1 MLFFT
6 RNYIPRN
13 IIPTNLEQSVTD
25 LTQVFMDLVRY
36 ETRLYNALGERLRA
50 EHGLTMGQFE
60 FLRIID
66 SRDDCRV
73 NDLAEEAA
81 ITVGATSKG
90 VDRLEAAGWVV
101 RRPNPS
107 NRRSSLLELTPDG
120 DKLLAAATPTF
131 EDGLRCWLAEP
142 LTASSLE
149 QLASTVALLRRT
161 LEDASAGMPAG

>member
-1 MLFFT
+1 M
-6 RNYIPRN
+6 
-13 IIPTNLEQSVTD
+13 TD
-25 LTQVFMDLVRY
+25 LTQVFMDVVRY
-36 ETRLYNALGERLRA
+36 ETRLYNALGERLRT

-60 FLRIID
+60 FLRIIE

-107 NRRSSLLELTPDG
+107 NRRSSLLELTSEG
-120 DKLLAAATPTF
+120 GKLLAAATPTF
-131 EDGLRCWLAEP
+131 EDGLRSWLAEP
-142 LTASSLE
+142 LTAGSLE
-149 QLASTVALLRRT
+149 QFASTVALLRRT

>member
-1 MLFFT
+1 MTGLTRVFT
-6 RNYIPRN
+6 
-13 IIPTNLEQSVTD
+13 
-25 LTQVFMDLVRY
+25 DLVRY
-36 ETRLYNALGERLRA
+36 ETRLYNALGEHLRV

-81 ITVGATSKG
+81 ITVGATSKA
-90 VDRLEAAGWVV
+90 VDRLAAAGWVV

-120 DKLLAAATPTF
+120 GRLLAAATPTF
-131 EDGLRCWLAEP
+131 EDGLRSWLAEP
-142 LTASSLE
+142 LTTGSLE
-149 QLASTVALLRRT
+149 RLASTLALLRGT

>member
-1 MLFFT
+1 M
-6 RNYIPRN
+6 
-13 IIPTNLEQSVTD
+13 TD

-36 ETRLYNALGERLRA
+36 ETRLYNALGGQLRA

-66 SRDDCRV
+66 SRDGCRV

-107 NRRSSLLELTPDG
+107 NRRSSLLELTPEG
-120 DKLLAAATPTF
+120 GKLLAAATPTF
-131 EDGLRCWLAEP
+131 EDGLHSWLAEP
-142 LTASSLE
+142 LTAGALE
-149 QLASTVALLRRT
+149 QLASTVAVLRKT

>member
-1 MLFFT
+1 VTFFT
-6 RNYIPRN
+6 RNYISRN
-13 IIPTNLEQSVTD
+13 NIPANLEQSVTD
-25 LTQVFMDLVRY
+25 LTQVFMDLIRY

-50 EHGLTMGQFE
+50 EHGLTLGQYE

-66 SRDDCRV
+66 TRDDCRV

-120 DKLLAAATPTF
+120 GKLLTAATPTF

-142 LTASSLE
+142 LTADSLE
-149 QLASTVALLRRT
+149 RLASTVALLRRT

>member
-6 RNYIPRN
+6 RNYILRN
-13 IIPTNLEQSVTD
+13 NLPANLEQSVTD
-25 LTQVFMDLVRY
+25 LTQAFMDLVRC
-36 ETRLYNALGERLRA
+36 ETRLYNALGEQLRA

-66 SRDDCRV
+66 ARDDCRV

-120 DKLLAAATPTF
+120 GKLLAAATPTF
-131 EDGLRCWLAEP
+131 EDGLRSWLAEP
-142 LTASSLE
+142 LTAGSLK
-149 QLASTVALLRRT
+149 QLASTLALLRRT

>member
-1 MLFFT
+1 M
-6 RNYIPRN
+6 
-13 IIPTNLEQSVTD
+13 TD
-25 LTQVFMDLVRY
+25 LTQVFMDLVRC

-66 SRDDCRV
+66 SRDACRV

-81 ITVGATSKG
+81 ITVGATSKA

-120 DKLLAAATPTF
+120 GKLLAAATPTF
-131 EDGLRCWLAEP
+131 EDGLRSWLAEP
-142 LTASSLE
+142 LAAGSLK
-149 QLASTVALLRRT
+149 QLASTLALLRRT

>member
-1 MLFFT
+1 M
-6 RNYIPRN
+6 
-13 IIPTNLEQSVTD
+13 TD

-66 SRDDCRV
+66 GRDGCRV

-101 RRPNPS
+101 RRPNPD
-107 NRRSSLLELTPDG
+107 NRRSSLLELTPEG
-120 DKLLAAATPTF
+120 AGLLVTATPTF
-131 EDGLRCWLAEP
+131 EDGLRSLLAEP
-142 LTASSLE
+142 LTAGSLE
-149 QLASTVALLRRT
+149 QLASTLALLRRT
-161 LEDASAGMPAG
+161 MEGAPAGMPAEAAGPAATA

>member
-1 MLFFT
+1 M
-6 RNYIPRN
+6 
-13 IIPTNLEQSVTD
+13 TD
-25 LTQVFMDLVRY
+25 LPQVFMDLVRY
-36 ETRLYNALGERLRA
+36 ETRLYNVLGEQLRA
-50 EHGLTMGQFE
+50 KHGLTMGQFE

-120 DKLLAAATPTF
+120 GKLLAAATPTF
-131 EDGLRCWLAEP
+131 EVGLRSWLAEP
-142 LTASSLE
+142 LPAGSLE

>member
-1 MLFFT
+1 M
-6 RNYIPRN
+6 
-13 IIPTNLEQSVTD
+13 TD

-36 ETRLYNALGERLRA
+36 ETRLYNAAGERLRA

-66 SRDDCRV
+66 SRDGCRV

-81 ITVGATSKG
+81 ITVGATSKA

-107 NRRSSLLELTPDG
+107 NRRSSLLELTPEG
-120 DKLLAAATPTF
+120 GRLLAAATPTF
-131 EDGLRCWLAEP
+131 EDGLRHWLAEP
-142 LTASSLE
+142 LTADSLE
-149 QLASTVALLRRT
+149 QLASTLNLLRKT
-161 LEDASAGMPAG
+161 MEDASAGTPAG